1 MRIIITG
8 GSGYIGTELKEYYLS
23 LGFEVANIGRK
34 HFKRPIHDF
43 KELFREADVIIHL
56 SGASIFQRWTSRYR
70 KELHRSRIETLDK
83 IHTALKLIKER
94 PTLLISASAVGL
106 YAFDD
111 ELHTEN
117 QYRKGNHFLGEL
129 VGDWE
134 ASANRFNE
142 LEEMRVVIMR
152 LGVVLGR
159 KAPAY
164 QKMLSQFKWFTG
176 GRIGK
181 GTQAFSY
188 IHIDD
193 LKALTVFFM
202 QRKDV
207 EGAFNLVTP
216 EVITNREFSK
226 KMGKA
231 LHRPSFFIVP
241 SFVLWLMKGKASSLL
256 TKGAKVVPERL
267 MKLGYRFKYADADS
281 ALQALTR
288 KD

>member
-1 MRIIITG
+1 MRIILTG
-8 GSGYIGTELKEYYLS
+8 GSGYIGTELREYYLS
-23 LGFEVANIGRK
+23 LGFEVVNIGRK
-34 HFKRPIHDF
+34 HFRRSIHDF

-56 SGASIFQRWTSRYR
+56 SGASIFERWTARYKR
-70 KELHRSRIETLDK
+70 ELYRSRIETLDK
-83 IHTALKLIKER
+83 IHTAMKLIKER

-106 YAFDD
+106 YAYDN
-111 ELHTEN
+111 EVHTEDN
-117 QYRKGNHFLGEL
+117 YRKGDHFLGEL
-129 VGDWE
+129 VGEWE
-134 ASANRFNE
+134 LAANRFND

-152 LGVVLGR
+152 LGVVLGKR
-159 KAPAY
+159 APAY

-207 EGAFNLVTP
+207 QGAFNLVTP

-226 KMGKA
+226 KMGKV

-241 SFVLWLMKGKASSLL
+241 SFVLWLMKGKASQLL
-256 TKGAKVVPERL
+256 TKGAKVLPERL
-267 MKLGYRFKYADADS
+267 QRMGYRFKYPDS
-281 ALQALTR
+281 DSVLQALNG